1 MPEQTPLTPNQ
12 HRAADLLGRNWTAK
26 DVAFEVGKSEKTI
39 QRWKERD
46 DFAAIVKEKR
56 DALLSKIPNA
66 KATLESALYATTEKG
81 EPDWSIRVK
90 AAQLLMTTA
99 DPEGPPS
106 PGGDDRPTL
115 IFVSPEED
123 DASADADER

>member
-1 MPEQTPLTPNQ
+1 MSEQAPLTPNQ

-26 DVAFEVGKSEKTI
+26 DVAFEVGVSEKTV
-39 QRWKERD
+39 QRWRQRD

-56 DALLSKIPNA
+56 DALLSKIPSA
-66 KATLESALYATTEKG
+66 KATLEAALHATTEKG
-81 EPDWSIRVK
+81 EPDWPIRVK

-99 DPEGPPS
+99 DPEGPPT
-106 PGGDDRPTL
+106 PGDDTRPTI

-123 DASADADER
+123 DASADADAR

>member
-1 MPEQTPLTPNQ
+1 VAEQTPLTAKQ
-12 HRAADLLGRNWTAK
+12 HRAADLIGRGWSAK
-26 DVAFEVGKSEKTI
+26 DVAFEVGCSEKTV
-39 QRWKERD
+39 QRWRQRD

-56 DALLSKIPNA
+56 DALLSTIPNA

-81 EPDWSIRVK
+81 EPDWTIRVR

-99 DPEGPPS
+99 DPEGPPG
-106 PGGDDRPTL
+106 PGEDTRPTL

-123 DASADADER
+123 DASADADAR